1 MPGLNLRA
9 GLGAGMN
16 ASTNGG
22 LTPMPAQT
30 PTGPRQ
36 STAPAFGYT
45 AGAAAGPRTGA
56 IGGCAVAAISAL
68 LLTWL
73 WWSLP
78 R

>member
-1 MPGLNLRA
+1 MAGLSLRS

-16 ASTNGG
+16 VSTGGG
-22 LTPMPAQT
+22 LTPMPSQI
-30 PTGPRQ
+30 PTGPRA
-36 STAPAFGYT
+36 STAAAFGYT
-45 AGAAAGPRTGA
+45 AGGGRGGRTAMIGGVCAAALSG
-56 IGGCAVAAISAL
+56 L